1 MLQNN
6 IEKICSQQN
15 LSGRWSFRINGVQI
29 IGVWIPEAPLSYT
42 SIGINLFE

>member
-15 LSGRWSFRINGVQI
+15 LSGRWNVRINGVR
-29 IGVWIPEAPLSYT
+29 IPEAPLYK